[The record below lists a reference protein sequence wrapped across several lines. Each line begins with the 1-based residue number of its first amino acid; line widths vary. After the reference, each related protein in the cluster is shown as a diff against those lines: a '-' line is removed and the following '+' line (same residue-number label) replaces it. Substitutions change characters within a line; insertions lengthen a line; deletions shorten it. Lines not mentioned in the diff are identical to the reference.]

1 MNLTADRQCTARAK
15 STGVQ
20 CTRPA
25 VLGGK
30 VCYQHGGAAKQVRA
44 AGQRRVAAERIRA
57 LGYVPDAPNVDPA
70 EALLELVSH
79 KAREVAWLRATVDA
93 LAHPDGPD
101 EDPVLEH
108 LVWELV
114 KHETGVGPMG
124 PMDSQVR
131 ETRRTVYVSWLH
143 DAEDQLAR
151 YATAALKAGV
161 EERRVRIH
169 EAQAGV
175 FVSAIRRLLDG
186 LNLTHDQR
194 AASGPLVAQIFREL
208 TPGDTP

>member
-1 MNLTADRQCTARAK
+1 MTHHKTDRQCTATAK
-15 STGVQ
+15 SSGERCKVA
-20 CTRPA
+20 A
-25 VLGGK
+25 VKGLT
-30 VCYQHGGAAKQVRA
+30 VCWKHGGAAKHARA
-44 AGQRRVAAERIRA
+44 AGARRVAAERVRA
-57 LGYVPDAPNVDPA
+57 LGYVPDGPNVDPA

-93 LAHPDGPD
+93 LAHPDAEG
-101 EDPVLEH
+101 DPVLEP

-124 PMDSQVR
+124 PMDAQVR
-131 ETRRTVYVSWLH
+131 ETRRTVYVQWLH

-208 TPGDTP
+208 TPGGTP

>member
-1 MNLTADRQCTARAK
+1 MDDTRRCTATARTTGERCKRAAI
-15 STGVQ
+15 V
-20 CTRPA
+20 
-25 VLGGK
+25 GGT
-30 VCYQHGGAAKQVRA
+30 VCKYHGGSLANVKAAA
-44 AGQRRVAAERIRA
+44 ARRVAAERVRA
-57 LGYVPDAPNVDPA
+57 LGYDPGAPNVDPA

-93 LAHPDGPD
+93 LAHPDGEG

-131 ETRRTVYVSWLH
+131 ETRRTIYVQWLH

-194 AASGPLVAQIFREL
+194 ALSGPLVAQIFREL
-208 TPGDTP
+208 TPGGAR

>member
-1 MNLTADRQCTARAK
+1 MDDSRRCTSKAKTTGNRCRRA
-15 STGVQ
+15 
-20 CTRPA
+20 A
-25 VLGGK
+25 ILGGT
-30 VCYQHGGAAKQVRA
+30 VCKIHGGGTPVIKAAA
-44 AGQRRVAAERIRA
+44 ARRVAAERVRA
-57 LGYVPDAPNVDPA
+57 LGYVPDGPNVDPA

-131 ETRRTVYVSWLH
+131 ETRRTIYVQWLH

-194 AASGPLVAQIFREL
+194 ALSGPLVAQIFREL
-208 TPGDTP
+208 TPGGTQ

>member
-1 MNLTADRQCTARAK
+1 MNLTADRQCTAKAK

-44 AGQRRVAAERIRA
+44 AAARRVAAERVRA
-57 LGYVPDAPNVDPA
+57 LGYDPGAPNVDPA

-93 LAHPDGPD
+93 LAHPDAEG
-101 EDPVLEH
+101 DPVLEP
-108 LVWELV
+108 LVWGLV
-114 KHETGVGPMG
+114 KHETGVGPLG

-131 ETRRTVYVSWLH
+131 ETRRTVYVQWLH

-194 AASGPLVAQIFREL
+194 ALSGPLVATIFREL
-208 TPGDTP
+208 TPGGAR

>member
-1 MNLTADRQCTARAK
+1 MDDTRRCTANARTTGERCKRAAI
-15 STGVQ
+15 V
-20 CTRPA
+20 
-25 VLGGK
+25 GGT
-30 VCYQHGGAAKQVRA
+30 VCKYHGGSLANVKAAA
-44 AGQRRVAAERIRA
+44 ARRVAAERVRA
-57 LGYVPDAPNVDPA
+57 LGYDPGAPNVDPA

-93 LAHPDGPD
+93 LAHPDAEG
-101 EDPVLEH
+101 DPVLEH

-131 ETRRTVYVSWLH
+131 ETRRTVYVQWLH

-194 AASGPLVAQIFREL
+194 ALSGPLVAQIFREL
-208 TPGDTP
+208 TPGGQA